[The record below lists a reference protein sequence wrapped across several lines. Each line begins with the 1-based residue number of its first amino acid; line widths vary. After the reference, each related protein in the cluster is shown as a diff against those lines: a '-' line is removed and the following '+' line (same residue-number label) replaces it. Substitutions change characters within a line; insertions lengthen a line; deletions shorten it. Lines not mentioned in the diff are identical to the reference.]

1 MASQA
6 SLSRGQALD
15 GEPSL
20 AIRIPLSPRNEL
32 PRGSF
37 FNMYWVYIL
46 YSEKGQRYY
55 IGQTQDVAERLE
67 RHNCGYEK
75 STSPYR
81 PYKLVCKIEKPTR
94 GDAMQL
100 EKKLKNLNTEDL
112 QKFIQKYGC

>member
-1 MASQA
+1 
-6 SLSRGQALD
+6 
-15 GEPSL
+15 
-20 AIRIPLSPRNEL
+20 
-32 PRGSF
+32 
-37 FNMYWVYIL
+37 MYWVYIL

-94 GDAMQL
+94 GEAMQL

-112 QKFIQKYGC
+112 QKFIQKWMLRQALNIE

>member
-1 MASQA
+1 
-6 SLSRGQALD
+6 
-15 GEPSL
+15 
-20 AIRIPLSPRNEL
+20 
-32 PRGSF
+32 
-37 FNMYWVYIL
+37 MYWVYIL

-67 RHNCGYEK
+67 CHNCGYEK

-94 GDAMQL
+94 SEAMQL

-112 QKFIQKYGC
+112 QKFIQKYGGGVRSSQQLLFVELFKIFLSGSFLK